1 MQGMG
6 AAKNGNLAWH
16 LAEVGPDLIRA
27 ATFAQ
32 LPNMEGGGLFGDLT
46 HLSFGGVLLVIPT

>member
-1 MQGMG
+1 MQGVG
-6 AAKNGNLAWH
+6 DAKHGNLEYWFRK
-16 LAEVGPDLIRA
+16 VGPDLIRA

>member
-6 AAKNGNLAWH
+6 DAKHGNLAWH
-16 LAEVGPDLIRA
+16 LAEVGLDLIRA